1 MRHLPL
7 LLLLL
12 TAAAGAPEAAAAQNA
27 EPGSTGAGTQGP
39 QPRYLAA
46 IEAEFDALSIP
57 HSCEAISE
65 IRAHCAFPYRGR
77 GTEREF
83 DVHVVYSDDTDTI
96 YFYVARL
103 ATALPD
109 GPSTPRVLRRL
120 MELNWS
126 LLVAKLE
133 WNAAD
138 GEIRLSMVQNTDS
151 NFDRRAFRGL
161 VRRIGALADRYSRE
175 LEGLSASE

>member
-1 MRHLPL
+1 MRHLAL
-7 LLLLL
+7 TLL
-12 TAAAGAPEAAAAQNA
+12 TAVFFISAPASAQDVPA
-27 EPGSTGAGTQGP
+27 DAPPDTTEGP
-39 QPRYLAA
+39 RPRYLAA
-46 IEAEFDALSIP
+46 IETELEALSIP
-57 HSCEAISE
+57 HSCEAVSE

-77 GTEREF
+77 STEREF
-83 DVHVVYSDDTDTI
+83 DVHLVYSDDTDTI

-109 GPSTPRVLRRL
+109 ASTTPALLRRL

-138 GEIRLSMVQNTDS
+138 GEVRLSMIQNTDS

-161 VRRIGALADRYSRE
+161 VRRIGSLADRYARE
-175 LEGLSASE
+175 LDRLSSAD